1 MKLKKLKAAL
11 LGIALAT
18 SALPA
23 FATDVQIFGVVREF
37 IDHDNIKGGTTDSK
51 PGIKLTSFISKVGI
65 SVTEPLNDVNPGL
78 KAGFVVET
86 SVFADAPNSTA
97 GPSRSTYLG
106 NEKVILGFTQDDS
119 WSLNFGRDKHHVWK
133 LLIKYGPFE
142 DLYGSPS
149 GEIHNRQSLRMNNGM
164 YATYKPHKDIT
175 VFWDHSF
182 SETQGRGDADVI
194 GTKYSANGFDL
205 AAAYYNEGYV
215 RSGYT
220 MKNESKVYAGS
231 YTFDSTKTTL
241 MLVHS
246 NDTYLD
252 KETIGT
258 TATVKQEITSKF
270 SVSGGY
276 GYRPEDNV
284 KAVFAGADY
293 ALSKKLT
300 LQARAQKVTADNVI
314 TFTTAND
321 LAGIAGKE
329 HTNVGIGMELKF

>member
-11 LGIALAT
+11 LGLTLAT

-23 FATDVQIFGVVREF
+23 LATDVQFFGVLREF

-51 PGIKLTSFISKVGI
+51 PGIKLTSFISKVGV
-65 SVTEPLNDVNPGL
+65 SVTEPLNDINPGL

-97 GPSRSTYLG
+97 GPSRSAYLG
-106 NEKVILGFTQDDS
+106 NEKVIAGFTQDDL

-133 LLIKYGPFE
+133 MLIKYGPFE

-149 GEIHNRQSLRMNNGM
+149 GEIHNRQGLRMNNGM
-164 YATYKPHKDIT
+164 YATYKPHKDVT

-182 SETQGRGDADVI
+182 SEVQGRGDSDVY
-194 GTKYSANGFDL
+194 GAKYSANGFDL

-220 MKNESKVYAGS
+220 MKNESTIFAGS
-231 YTFDSTKTTL
+231 YKFDSTKTTL
-241 MLVHS
+241 MLLHS
-246 NDTYLD
+246 NDTALD
-252 KETIGT
+252 KETSGT

-276 GYRPEDNV
+276 GYRSQDNV

-293 ALSKKLT
+293 AL
-300 LQARAQKVTADNVI
+300 
-314 TFTTAND
+314 
-321 LAGIAGKE
+321 
-329 HTNVGIGMELKF
+329 